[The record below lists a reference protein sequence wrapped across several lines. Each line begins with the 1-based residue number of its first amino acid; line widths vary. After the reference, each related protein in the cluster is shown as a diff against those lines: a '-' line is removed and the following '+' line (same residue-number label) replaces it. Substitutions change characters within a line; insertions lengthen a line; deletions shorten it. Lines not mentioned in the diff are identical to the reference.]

1 MSGHVLTPKGR
12 NRTGSQ
18 MGLEPLR
25 PGFIL
30 TFSLK
35 WALFYSLFTP
45 ASDSAPP
52 PSSDRPHGWQP
63 LPSYAMQSKQPE
75 KDWIL
80 LTALVPK
87 LPRLTWMGCPFLG
100 SSSVSRTIM
109 GMALYQVAMRPS
121 SPSMEP
127 RRVTKKASLQK
138 KELGRKLKSWPLW
151 LECDKCAYR
160 QVRSE
165 KAVWNPRSDQNMDNG
180 WETF

>member
-1 MSGHVLTPKGR
+1 MWSHGCRGIYWHPKEETGLGLRWVWSLCVQVL
-12 NRTGSQ
+12 S
-18 MGLEPLR
+18 
-25 PGFIL
+25 
-30 TFSLK
+30 SLSR
-35 WALFYSLFTP
+35 WNELCSIPSLLQLPTLP
-45 ASDSAPP
+45 PPPPP

-63 LPSYAMQSKQPE
+63 LPSYAMQTKQPE

-109 GMALYQVAMRPS
+109 RMALYQVAMRPS

-127 RRVTKKASLQK
+127 RRVTKKASLQR

-160 QVRSE
+160 
-165 KAVWNPRSDQNMDNG
+165 
-180 WETF
+180 